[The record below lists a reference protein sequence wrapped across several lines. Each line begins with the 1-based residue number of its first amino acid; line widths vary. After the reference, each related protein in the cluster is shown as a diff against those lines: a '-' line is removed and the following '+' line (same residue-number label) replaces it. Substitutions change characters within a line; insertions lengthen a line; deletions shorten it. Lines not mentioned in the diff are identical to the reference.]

1 MSTTLQPQQP
11 PQPPSPLP
19 LPSQYYHNHQSP
31 NAHVDKIDDIL
42 RISDSFEM
50 DQRIAKNAGNI
61 IKIFQHFKN
70 NLYKSISFTKD
81 EIDYFIHCLK
91 FVDTLNLFMNTQTL
105 STLRRYM
112 CEIYDVAYMTP
123 NLEYKELIIKQIK
136 YTEMTVIDL
145 KKKLFKHLYFG
156 EPKHLALEIEKNLEQ
171 VIKNGKFEQ
180 RLFKQ
185 LQNLFYVVQGRFDDV
200 KKEELQHKMNEMKTL
215 SIKYRKQQRFG
226 GSNVNGGGNSGS
238 SSGVIGG
245 GVSGNNSSSNYYDN
259 DKDFKNYSNVSES
272 LVDYSDNFYENN
284 NEQRM
289 GYYDDGG
296 NDYGY
301 GSHHDNNRHFYS
313 RHYQYGG
320 RYHRKY
326 FESEGK
332 EVEIPATSSVVTGGA
347 GSENVD
353 SNGNGDNG
361 NNVGNTGSSSNKNDS
376 NVNNINND
384 GIEVIQTNVVSS
396 SSNMNNVHHNHHHQN
411 NSHHF
416 NKNTFQNNNNNNNN
430 NTHNQHH
437 NKLIHS
443 HSPNPHLSNNPLTT
457 TIPPSQSTYPPV
469 NTTTV
474 PSPSTTTPSS
484 QQPYPSTQSTSTYSS
499 SNRKKI
505 LTRKNKQRGIT
516 LVEVPLP
523 DNISGVST
531 PSTNE
536 QPSQQSHRK
545 DSYTPSSNISNHYKN
560 EGNVVVTNKTITK
573 TDDTEI
579 ITTVIN
585 TNKQHGK
592 YGYHQGSG
600 YKGSGYGKGQYYGY
614 NERYYHGRGDSYY
627 HGGYQGGVGNAGG
640 DYYNKRGMQMQG
652 KKYYGGRPKLDFV
665 EVEDIKPQEVEI
677 KDEDNNGGDNKD
689 GSNENNTNGNEV
701 NNEDNGVSN
710 QDNISK
716 DDGVQHEQQDKQQ
729 LHDDNVNN
737 ENTNINIENDN
748 KQIEQPSSTTP
759 TTTIAN
765 TNVNTAI
772 NNENIIPHIENTN
785 TLPSNNTTNI
795 TEPTNTNTQTIIN
808 QQLTPDITTAHQ
820 NEHPPLITTTTPLTL
835 PSPSINPSPPQ
846 SQTPLPKPSSEMD
859 FQQTFLCP
867 SSTEPDH
874 EQIPNPPHDTDIDY
888 TSKVA
893 YSDNPDDNIMNAYSE
908 EDNSDLNESSSDS
921 IDNEQMTAQF
931 KDFMRENLGDKAKEF
946 EIDNYVIAEH
956 PEKKTVFEEED
967 EDDDSDIENE
977 NSDELE
983 ERIKQANEILHH
995 VPDENEIEEQH
1006 EHTDEEDM
1014 NYHDEDIGVG
1024 LTMQNELIATEE
1036 EHNDNEHHDELIL
1049 KDDNDEHDNEDNIN
1063 TNSNNIMNSNSNN
1076 NTPIKGINANY
1087 NHTQNI
1093 NVNVNVNVIPNYASI
1108 NNNIIQSSPQQL
1120 QLQAQL
1126 QAQMQQQQQQQQL
1139 QFHNQPNA
1147 SQPQQQQVSRSNI
1160 FKDSL
1165 KNMDPKL
1172 LSTIQSKLNE
1182 DFNNQQHKPLSQPQP
1197 QQPQPQQPLQPPT
1210 PQSNPLHQLY
1220 LTYQN
1225 QLLSQP
1231 QTQQTQQQL
1240 LTFLNIINLY
1250 QRQFLQSTSSPPS
1263 TTTPTA
1269 SSAPSSQKQQ
1279 LPSNIISPLYA
1290 NFLYRGRDSSLHRE
1304 YVLLKQQEQDQSTLI
1319 QSNLTNF
1326 EDKILIP
1333 IYQRINFISNKRAGI
1348 YHYTFQK
1355 YKKLITRLFA
1365 KEKII
1370 KRVKPYGSY
1379 MNNFLIDNGDID
1391 ICIVPK
1397 FNNVNDFTSYLDK
1410 IKDEI
1415 TNRNIG
1421 EHKLSYQNK
1430 RYVLLRIMDNQMKC
1444 IVDITAHTML
1454 PIHNTNLIRL
1464 YSLFDQRFHIM
1475 GLYVKHWAK
1484 INKIHGAAE
1493 HYLSSYAL
1501 LLMLIHFL
1509 QEIAEPHV
1517 LPNLQKIDPHKEIPY
1532 EYYYDGKS
1540 VVTNIYY
1547 EEDLNKIKSYMSK
1560 VNSGMRNTETPT
1572 ALLIKFFE
1580 YYAYSF
1586 DSENTI
1592 SIKRDILN
1600 NEPIRKKTENY
1611 AFSIEDPFDLYHNP
1625 GKSMMMN
1632 SIQYHKFLTAMKK
1645 EINFILNGEYVTRLD
1660 KILTNGGSGGSSGV
1674 VNSNNNNNANTN
1686 ASGNNVNGDNSSSNN
1701 NKA

>member
-11 PQPPSPLP
+11 PQPPSTLPSPQSSLP

-31 NAHVDKIDDIL
+31 MAHVDKIEDIL
-42 RISDSFEM
+42 RITDSFEM
-50 DQRIAKNAGNI
+50 DQRIAKNAGSI

-70 NLYKSISFTKD
+70 NLYKNLSFTKD

-91 FVDTLNLFMNTQTL
+91 FVDTLNLFMNTQTI
-105 STLRRYM
+105 STLGRYM

-136 YTEMTVIDL
+136 YTEMTVINL

-185 LQNLFYVVQGRFDDV
+185 LQNLFYVVQGRFDDT
-200 KKEELQHKMNEMKTL
+200 KKEELQHKMNEMKSL
-215 SIKYRKQQRFG
+215 SIKYRKQR
-226 GSNVNGGGNSGS
+226 NVNVSNSGNASGIIGGNGS
-238 SSGVIGG
+238 SNS
-245 GVSGNNSSSNYYDN
+245 SGNNYYDN

-289 GYYDDGG
+289 GYYDDIG

-301 GSHHDNNRHFYS
+301 GSHHDNSRHFYS
-313 RHYQYGG
+313 RHYQYGS
-320 RYHRKY
+320 RYHGRKY

-332 EVEIPATSSVVTGGA
+332 EVEIPATTATTTTVTVD
-347 GSENVD
+347 NVD
-353 SNGNGDNG
+353 THNNNSNGDSNIS
-361 NNVGNTGSSSNKNDS
+361 NNNNSNKNES
-376 NVNNINND
+376 NVNVNND
-384 GIEVIQTNVVSS
+384 GIEVIQTNVI
-396 SSNMNNVHHNHHHQN
+396 SSNMNVHHNNHHHQN

-416 NKNTFQNNNNNNNN
+416 NKNTFQNNNNNNTTNSDYYSNNRNNN

-437 NKLIHS
+437 NKVIHS
-443 HSPNPHLSNNPLTT
+443 HSPNPHLPNNPLNSTNTT
-457 TIPPSQSTYPPV
+457 STSIPPSQSSYPPV
-469 NTTTV
+469 VASSSSAT
-474 PSPSTTTPSS
+474 TTTPSS
-484 QQPYPSTQSTSTYSS
+484 QQAYTTSQSNSTYSS
-499 SNRKKI
+499 TNRKKI

-531 PSTNE
+531 STNE
-536 QPSQQSHRK
+536 PSQQSHRK

-560 EGNVVVTNKTITK
+560 EGTIATNKTITK

-592 YGYHQGSG
+592 YGYHQSSG
-600 YKGSGYGKGQYYGY
+600 YKGSNYGKGQYYGY

-627 HGGYQGGVGNAGG
+627 HGGYQGGAGNAGG

-677 KDEDNNGGDNKD
+677 KDEDTNGGDGNSNKD
-689 GSNENNTNGNEV
+689 INNDNNANMNENDG
-701 NNEDNGVSN
+701 NNEN
-710 QDNISK
+710 K
-716 DDGVQHEQQDKQQ
+716 DDVIHEQQDKQE
-729 LHDDNVNN
+729 LHDNDNN
-737 ENTNINIENDN
+737 NIETDN
-748 KQIEQPSSTTP
+748 KQIEPPSSSSTT
-759 TTTIAN
+759 I
-765 TNVNTAI
+765 V
-772 NNENIIPHIENTN
+772 NTN
-785 TLPSNNTTNI
+785 TDTDIDTNNIILPN
-795 TEPTNTNTQTIIN
+795 TNTNMLNSNDNNNSPIQQN
-808 QQLTPDITTAHQ
+808 QQ
-820 NEHPPLITTTTPLTL
+820 PPLIDNNAPLTL
-835 PSPSINPSPPQ
+835 PSPSLNQSLPQ

-867 SSTEPDH
+867 SSTEPEH
-874 EQIPNPPHDTDIDY
+874 EQVPNPSQDVVDIDY
-888 TSKVA
+888 TAKA
-893 YSDNPDDNIMNAYSE
+893 TYSDTPDENIMNAYSE

-931 KDFMRENLGDKAKEF
+931 KDFMRENLGEKAKEY

-956 PEKKTVFEEED
+956 PDKKTVFEEED

-977 NSDELE
+977 NSEELE

-1024 LTMQNELIATEE
+1024 LTMQNELITTE
-1036 EHNDNEHHDELIL
+1036 EHNDDEHNMHHSELIL
-1049 KDDNDEHDNEDNIN
+1049 KDDNDEHNNEDNIN
-1063 TNSNNIMNSNSNN
+1063 TSNNNNNN
-1076 NTPIKGINANY
+1076 NTPIKGMNSNY
-1087 NHTQNI
+1087 NSQNI
-1093 NVNVNVNVIPNYASI
+1093 NVNVIPNYTNT
-1108 NNNIIQSSPQQL
+1108 NNNITPSSSQTLNTNATQNQLLLTQQL

-1126 QAQMQQQQQQQQL
+1126 QAQMQQQQL
-1139 QFHNQPNA
+1139 QFHNQPNTPQL
-1147 SQPQQQQVSRSNI
+1147 QPQQQQAIRSNKY
-1160 FKDSL
+1160 KDSL

-1182 DFNNQQHKPLSQPQP
+1182 EFNNQQLKSLSQQQQP
-1197 QQPQPQQPLQPPT
+1197 QQPPLQPPP
-1210 PQSNPLHQLY
+1210 PQSNPLQQLY

-1250 QRQFLQSTSSPPS
+1250 QRQFLQSTASSSS
-1263 TTTPTA
+1263 T
-1269 SSAPSSQKQQ
+1269 SAPSQKQ

-1304 YVLLKQQEQDQSTLI
+1304 YVLLKQQEQEQSTLI

-1397 FNNVNDFTSYLDK
+1397 FNNVNDFASYLDK
-1410 IKDEI
+1410 IKEEI

-1517 LPNLQKIDPHKEIPY
+1517 LPNLQKIDPHKEIHY
-1532 EYYYDGKS
+1532 EYHYEGKP

-1660 KILTNGGSGGSSGV
+1660 KILTNGGSGGSSSAVNNTNTSGNLNSGS
-1674 VNSNNNNNANTN
+1674 NSN
-1686 ASGNNVNGDNSSSNN
+1686 GGNVNGDNSSSNN
-1701 NKA
+1701 NNNKA

>member
-11 PQPPSPLP
+11 PQPSSTLP

-31 NAHVDKIDDIL
+31 SAHVDKIEDIL

-70 NLYKSISFTKD
+70 NLYKSVSFTKD
-81 EIDYFIHCLK
+81 EIDYFIYCLK

-180 RLFKQ
+180 KLFKQ

-238 SSGVIGG
+238 NSGVIGG
-245 GVSGNNSSSNYYDN
+245 GVSGINNSSSNYYDN

-289 GYYDDGG
+289 MYYDDVG

-320 RYHRKY
+320 RYHGRKY

-332 EVEIPATSSVVTGGA
+332 EVEIPATSTVGND
-347 GSENVD
+347 NVD
-353 SNGNGDNG
+353 SSNNNTNGDNNN
-361 NNVGNTGSSSNKNDS
+361 NNVGSSNKNDS
-376 NVNNINND
+376 NVNMNND

-396 SSNMNNVHHNHHHQN
+396 SNMSNVHHNNHH
-411 NSHHF
+411 HHF
-416 NKNTFQNNNNNNNN
+416 NKNTFQNNNNNNN

-457 TIPPSQSTYPPV
+457 TIPPSQSTYPSI
-469 NTTTV
+469 TT
-474 PSPSTTTPSS
+474 PSPSTTTTTPSS

-523 DNISGVST
+523 DNISGVPTS
-531 PSTNE
+531 STNE
-536 QPSQQSHRK
+536 QPHQQSHRK

-560 EGNVVVTNKTITK
+560 EGNVVAPNKTITK

-677 KDEDNNGGDNKD
+677 KDEDNNGGDNNNNKD
-689 GSNENNTNGNEV
+689 VSNENNTGGVNGNDG
-701 NNEDNGVSN
+701 NNDNNVVTN
-710 QDNISK
+710 QEHQNK
-716 DDGVQHEQQDKQQ
+716 DDVIPHEQQ
-729 LHDDNVNN
+729 LHNDNTNM
-737 ENTNINIENDN
+737 NINIENDN
-748 KQIEQPSSTTP
+748 KQIEPPSLTNTT
-759 TTTIAN
+759 TTTIVN
-765 TNVNTAI
+765 TNDNVMLET
-772 NNENIIPHIENTN
+772 NNI
-785 TLPSNNTTNI
+785 TNI
-795 TEPTNTNTQTIIN
+795 TEPTNTNTNTQTIIN
-808 QQLTPDITTAHQ
+808 QQ
-820 NEHPPLITTTTPLTL
+820 PPLTNTTTPLTL
-835 PSPSINPSPPQ
+835 PSPSINSSSPQ
-846 SQTPLPKPSSEMD
+846 SQTPLPKASSEMD

-867 SSTEPDH
+867 SSTEPEHD
-874 EQIPNPPHDTDIDY
+874 QIVNPSHDNDIDY
-888 TSKVA
+888 TSKVV

-995 VPDENEIEEQH
+995 VPDVPDENEIEEQH

-1036 EHNDNEHHDELIL
+1036 EHNDNEQHNELIL
-1049 KDDNDEHDNEDNIN
+1049 KDENDEHNNNEDNIN
-1063 TNSNNIMNSNSNN
+1063 TSSNNNNIINSNSSNN
-1076 NTPIKGINANY
+1076 NTPIKGISPNY
-1087 NHTQNI
+1087 NNTQNI
-1093 NVNVNVNVIPNYASI
+1093 NVNVIPNYPSI
-1108 NNNIIQSSPQQL
+1108 IPSSSSSQQALNNVNATQNQLPLTPQQL

-1126 QAQMQQQQQQQQL
+1126 QAQMQQQQQQL

-1147 SQPQQQQVSRSNI
+1147 PQPQQQQQQQVSRSNI

-1197 QQPQPQQPLQPPT
+1197 QQPQPQPQQPLQPPT

-1250 QRQFLQSTSSPPS
+1250 QRQFLQSTSSTPS
-1263 TTTPTA
+1263 TTTPTT
-1269 SSAPSSQKQQ
+1269 SSAPSSQKQ

-1397 FNNVNDFTSYLDK
+1397 FNNVNDFASYLDK

-1532 EYYYDGKS
+1532 EYYYDGKP

-1660 KILTNGGSGGSSGV
+1660 KILTNGGSGGSSAV
-1674 VNSNNNNNANTN
+1674 VNSNNSNNNASAN
-1686 ASGNNVNGDNSSSNN
+1686 ASGNNVNGDNSSNNNN